1 MPVTETPPG
10 RAHGDLTLAGFIAA
24 AVVAVLLAAAAAWLS
39 RQQEET
45 AERVAH
51 TQEVLGSLA
60 RTRAALLDAQGAARG
75 FTISGLEED
84 LEPYRRG
91 RADVE
96 EEFARLRTLL
106 ADNAPQEAR
115 LDRLQAALDG
125 RFAMLDRTIEAR
137 RHGGFEDAK
146 AIVDTGVPRRQ
157 AAAVSALFGELEGD
171 EQRLLLVRL
180 AQHEARLVGFW
191 ASIAALVGALVIILA
206 FLYAQVQ
213 RRRTQTDR
221 LFETEQR
228 FHLMTQSVVDY
239 ALIMLDTSGRVV
251 SWNPGAERIKR
262 YAACDIVG
270 RHFSCFY
277 PPDDI
282 AAGIPAHALE
292 KAAAEGHYEAEGWRV
307 RSDGSRFWAEVS
319 IAPVRGAQGT
329 LAGFVKVTRD
339 LTERKASE
347 EALLAEVRERRRIAE
362 EVHRLNASLE
372 HIVADRTSELREA
385 NVGLVEAKQRL
396 EHLSLR
402 FITAQEDERRRVAR
416 ELHEEIGQA
425 LGAIRLRVGIALRD
439 DGPRTRPLEESATI
453 ADEAIARIRSL
464 AVNLRPPMLDDLG
477 LADALQ
483 WALSQQSKAAG
494 WKASIRADELPERL
508 PEDVETACFRIGQE
522 ALSNVARHAR
532 AKSVE
537 VTLENGGAE
546 LRLTVADDGDGFD
559 IGRFRR
565 PEERRK
571 HVGLIAMSERASL
584 AGGRLDIETAPGEGT
599 RVIATFPFPGSGA
612 R

>member
-1 MPVTETPPG
+1 VNETPAG
-10 RAHGDLTLAGFIAA
+10 RARGDLTLAGFIAA

-45 AERVAH
+45 AEWVAH
-51 TQEVLGSLA
+51 TREVLGSLA
-60 RTRAALLDAQGAARG
+60 RARAGLLDAQGAVRG
-75 FTISGLEED
+75 FAISGREED
-84 LEPYRRG
+84 LDPYHRG

-96 EEFARLRTLL
+96 EEFARLRTLV
-106 ADNAPQEAR
+106 ADNAVQEAR
-115 LDRLQAALDG
+115 LDRLRSALRE
-125 RFAMLDRTIEAR
+125 RFAMLDRTVDER
-137 RHGGFEDAK
+137 RGGGLDAVK
-146 AIVDTGVPRRQ
+146 ALIDTGVPRRQ
-157 AAAVSALFGELEGD
+157 VGALRAVFGELED
-171 EQRLLLVRL
+171 EEQRLLRTRL
-180 AQHEARLVGFW
+180 ERHEMRLTAFW
-191 ASIAALVGALVIILA
+191 ASISALVGVLVIILA
-206 FLYAQVQ
+206 FLYTQVRRQRAQQ
-213 RRRTQTDR
+213 DR

-228 FHLMTQSVVDY
+228 FHRMTESVVDY
-239 ALIMLDTSGRVV
+239 AIIMLDTSGRVV

-262 YAACDIVG
+262 YAAPEIVG

-277 PPDDI
+277 APDDI
-282 AAGIPAHALE
+282 EAGTPARGLERAAS
-292 KAAAEGHYEAEGWRV
+292 EGHCEAEGWRV
-307 RSDGSRFWAEVS
+307 RRDGSRFWAQVS
-319 IAPVRGAQGT
+319 IAPVRDAQGT
-329 LAGFVKVTRD
+329 LRGFVKVTRD

-362 EVHRLNASLE
+362 ELHRLNASLE
-372 HIVADRTSELREA
+372 HIVADRTSELRESNA
-385 NVGLVEAKQRL
+385 GLLDAKQRL
-396 EHLSLR
+396 EQLSLR
-402 FITAQEDERRRVAR
+402 FITAQEDERRRIAR

-439 DGPRTRPLEESATI
+439 DADRRRPLEESATI
-453 ADEAIARIRSL
+453 ADEAIGRIRSL

-494 WKASIRADELPERL
+494 WKASMRADELPQRL

-522 ALSNVARHAR
+522 ALSNIVRHAH

-537 VTLENGGAE
+537 VTLENGGEE

-559 IGRFRR
+559 IERFRR
-565 PEERRK
+565 PEERRR

-584 AGGRLDIETAPGEGT
+584 AGGRLDIESAPGEGT
-599 RVIATFPFPGSGA
+599 RVVATFPFAASAG

>member
-1 MPVTETPPG
+1 MNETPAGPA
-10 RAHGDLTLAGFIAA
+10 RGDLTLAGFIAA

-45 AERVAH
+45 AEWVAH
-51 TQEVLGSLA
+51 TREVLGSLA
-60 RTRAALLDAQGAARG
+60 RARAGLLDAQGAVRG
-75 FTISGLEED
+75 FAISGREED
-84 LEPYRRG
+84 LDPYHRG

-96 EEFARLRTLL
+96 EEFARLRTLV
-106 ADNAPQEAR
+106 ADNAVQEAR
-115 LDRLQAALDG
+115 LDRLRSALRE
-125 RFAMLDRTIEAR
+125 RFAMLDRTVDER
-137 RHGGFEDAK
+137 RGGGLDAVK
-146 AIVDTGVPRRQ
+146 ALIDTGVPRRQ
-157 AAAVSALFGELEGD
+157 VGALRAVFGELED
-171 EQRLLLVRL
+171 EEQRLLRTRL
-180 AQHEARLVGFW
+180 ERHEMRLTAFW
-191 ASIAALVGALVIILA
+191 ASISALVGVLVIILA
-206 FLYAQVQ
+206 FLYTQVRRQRAQQ
-213 RRRTQTDR
+213 DR

-228 FHLMTQSVVDY
+228 FHRMTESVVDY
-239 ALIMLDTSGRVV
+239 AIIMLDTSGRVV

-262 YAACDIVG
+262 YAAPEIVG

-277 PPDDI
+277 APDDI
-282 AAGIPAHALE
+282 EAGTPARGLERAAS
-292 KAAAEGHYEAEGWRV
+292 EGHCEAEGWRV
-307 RSDGSRFWAEVS
+307 RRDGSRFWAQVS
-319 IAPVRGAQGT
+319 IAPVRDAQGT
-329 LAGFVKVTRD
+329 LRGFVKVTRD

-362 EVHRLNASLE
+362 ELHRLNASLE
-372 HIVADRTSELREA
+372 HIVADRTSELRESNA
-385 NVGLVEAKQRL
+385 GLLDAKQRL
-396 EHLSLR
+396 EQLSLR
-402 FITAQEDERRRVAR
+402 FITAQEDERRRIAR

-439 DGPRTRPLEESATI
+439 DADRRRPLEESATI
-453 ADEAIARIRSL
+453 ADEAIGRIRSL

-494 WKASIRADELPERL
+494 WKASMRADELPQRL

-522 ALSNVARHAR
+522 ALSNIVRHAH

-537 VTLENGGAE
+537 VTLENGGEE

-559 IGRFRR
+559 IERFRR
-565 PEERRK
+565 PEERRR

-584 AGGRLDIETAPGEGT
+584 AGGRLDIESAPGEGT
-599 RVIATFPFPGSGA
+599 RVVATFPFAASAG

>member
-1 MPVTETPPG
+1 VNETPAG
-10 RAHGDLTLAGFIAA
+10 RARGDLTLAGFIAA

-45 AERVAH
+45 AEWVAH
-51 TQEVLGSLA
+51 TREVLGSLA
-60 RTRAALLDAQGAARG
+60 RARAGLLDAQGAVRG
-75 FTISGLEED
+75 FAISGREED
-84 LEPYRRG
+84 LDPYHRG

-96 EEFARLRTLL
+96 EEFARLRTLV
-106 ADNAPQEAR
+106 ADNAVQEAR
-115 LDRLQAALDG
+115 LDRLRSALRE
-125 RFAMLDRTIEAR
+125 RFAMLDRTVDER
-137 RHGGFEDAK
+137 RGGGLDAVK
-146 AIVDTGVPRRQ
+146 ALIDTGVPRRQ
-157 AAAVSALFGELEGD
+157 VGALRAVFGELED
-171 EQRLLLVRL
+171 EEQRLLRTRL
-180 AQHEARLVGFW
+180 ERHEMRLTAFW
-191 ASIAALVGALVIILA
+191 ASISALVGVLVIILA
-206 FLYAQVQ
+206 FLYTQVRRQRAQQ
-213 RRRTQTDR
+213 DR

-228 FHLMTQSVVDY
+228 FHRMTESVVDY
-239 ALIMLDTSGRVV
+239 AIIMLDTSGRVV

-262 YAACDIVG
+262 YAAPEIVG

-277 PPDDI
+277 APDDI
-282 AAGIPAHALE
+282 EAGTPARGLERAAS
-292 KAAAEGHYEAEGWRV
+292 EGHCEAEGWRV
-307 RSDGSRFWAEVS
+307 RRDGSRFWAQVS
-319 IAPVRGAQGT
+319 IAPVRDAQGT
-329 LAGFVKVTRD
+329 LRGFVKVTRD

-362 EVHRLNASLE
+362 ELHRLNASLE
-372 HIVADRTSELREA
+372 HIVADRTSELRETNA
-385 NVGLVEAKQRL
+385 GLLDAKQRL
-396 EHLSLR
+396 EQLSLR
-402 FITAQEDERRRVAR
+402 FITAQEDERRRIAR

-439 DGPRTRPLEESATI
+439 DADRRRPLEESATI
-453 ADEAIARIRSL
+453 ADDAIGRIRSL

-494 WKASIRADELPERL
+494 WKASMRADELPQRL

-522 ALSNVARHAR
+522 ALSNVVRHAH

-537 VTLENGGAE
+537 VTLENGGEE

-559 IGRFRR
+559 IERFRR
-565 PEERRK
+565 PEERRR

-584 AGGRLDIETAPGEGT
+584 AGGRLDIESAPGEGT
-599 RVIATFPFPGSGA
+599 RVVATFPFAASAG

>member
-1 MPVTETPPG
+1 VNETPAG
-10 RAHGDLTLAGFIAA
+10 RARGDLTLAGFIAA

-45 AERVAH
+45 AEWVAH
-51 TQEVLGSLA
+51 TREVLGSLA
-60 RTRAALLDAQGAARG
+60 RARAGLLDAQGAVRG
-75 FTISGLEED
+75 FAISGREED
-84 LEPYRRG
+84 LDPYHRG

-96 EEFARLRTLL
+96 EEFARLRTLV
-106 ADNAPQEAR
+106 ADNAVQEAR
-115 LDRLQAALDG
+115 LDRLRSALRE
-125 RFAMLDRTIEAR
+125 RFAMLDRTIGER
-137 RHGGFEDAK
+137 RGGGLDAVK
-146 AIVDTGVPRRQ
+146 ALIDTGVPRRQ
-157 AAAVSALFGELEGD
+157 VGALRAVFGELED
-171 EQRLLLVRL
+171 EEQRLLRTRL
-180 AQHEARLVGFW
+180 ERHEMRLTAFW
-191 ASIAALVGALVIILA
+191 ASISALVGVLVIILA
-206 FLYAQVQ
+206 FLYTQVRRQRAQQ
-213 RRRTQTDR
+213 DR

-228 FHLMTQSVVDY
+228 FHRMTESVVDY
-239 ALIMLDTSGRVV
+239 AIIMLDTSGRVV

-262 YAACDIVG
+262 YAAPEIVG

-277 PPDDI
+277 APDDI
-282 AAGIPAHALE
+282 EAGTPARGLERAAS
-292 KAAAEGHYEAEGWRV
+292 EGHCEAEGWRV
-307 RSDGSRFWAEVS
+307 RRDGSRFWAQVS
-319 IAPVRGAQGT
+319 IAPVRDAQGT
-329 LAGFVKVTRD
+329 LRGFVKVTRD

-362 EVHRLNASLE
+362 ELHRLNASLE
-372 HIVADRTSELREA
+372 HIVADRTSELRESNA
-385 NVGLVEAKQRL
+385 GLLDAKQRL
-396 EHLSLR
+396 EQLSLR
-402 FITAQEDERRRVAR
+402 FITAQEDERRRIAR

-439 DGPRTRPLEESATI
+439 DADRRRPLEESATI
-453 ADEAIARIRSL
+453 ADDAIGRIRSL

-494 WKASIRADELPERL
+494 WKASMRADELPQRL

-522 ALSNVARHAR
+522 ALSNIVRHAH

-537 VTLENGGAE
+537 VTLENGGEE

-559 IGRFRR
+559 IERFRR
-565 PEERRK
+565 PEERRR

-584 AGGRLDIETAPGEGT
+584 AGGRLDIESAPGEGT
-599 RVIATFPFPGSGA
+599 RVVATFPFAASAG

>member
-1 MPVTETPPG
+1 MNETPAG
-10 RAHGDLTLAGFIAA
+10 RARGDLTLAGFIAA

-45 AERVAH
+45 AEWVAH
-51 TQEVLGSLA
+51 TREVLGSLA
-60 RTRAALLDAQGAARG
+60 RARAGLLDAQGAVRG
-75 FTISGLEED
+75 FAISGREED
-84 LEPYRRG
+84 LDPYHRG

-96 EEFARLRTLL
+96 EEFARLRTLV
-106 ADNAPQEAR
+106 ADNAVQEAR
-115 LDRLQAALDG
+115 LDRLRSALRE
-125 RFAMLDRTIEAR
+125 RFAMLDRTVDER
-137 RHGGFEDAK
+137 RGGGLDAVK
-146 AIVDTGVPRRQ
+146 ALIDTGVPRRQ
-157 AAAVSALFGELEGD
+157 VGALRAVFGELED
-171 EQRLLLVRL
+171 EEQRLLRTRL
-180 AQHEARLVGFW
+180 ERHEMRLTAFW
-191 ASIAALVGALVIILA
+191 ASISALVGVLVIILA
-206 FLYAQVQ
+206 FLYTQVRRQRAQQ
-213 RRRTQTDR
+213 DR

-228 FHLMTQSVVDY
+228 FHRMTESVVDY
-239 ALIMLDTSGRVV
+239 AIIMLDTSGRVV

-262 YAACDIVG
+262 YAAPEIVG

-277 PPDDI
+277 APDDI
-282 AAGIPAHALE
+282 EAGTPARGLERAAS
-292 KAAAEGHYEAEGWRV
+292 EGHCEAEGWRV
-307 RSDGSRFWAEVS
+307 RRDGSRFWAQVS
-319 IAPVRGAQGT
+319 IAPVRDAQGT
-329 LAGFVKVTRD
+329 LRGFVKVTRD

-362 EVHRLNASLE
+362 ELHRLNASLE
-372 HIVADRTSELREA
+372 HIVADRTSELRESNA
-385 NVGLVEAKQRL
+385 GLLDAKQRL
-396 EHLSLR
+396 EQLSLR
-402 FITAQEDERRRVAR
+402 FITAQEDERRRIAR

-439 DGPRTRPLEESATI
+439 DADRRRPLEESATI
-453 ADEAIARIRSL
+453 ADEAIGRIRSL

-494 WKASIRADELPERL
+494 WKASMRADELPQRL

-522 ALSNVARHAR
+522 ALSNVVRHAH

-537 VTLENGGAE
+537 VTLENGGEE

-559 IGRFRR
+559 IERFRR
-565 PEERRK
+565 PEERRR

-584 AGGRLDIETAPGEGT
+584 AGGRLDIESAPGEGT
-599 RVIATFPFPGSGA
+599 RVVATFPFAASAG

>member
-1 MPVTETPPG
+1 MNETPAG
-10 RAHGDLTLAGFIAA
+10 RARGDLTLAGFIAA

-45 AERVAH
+45 AEWVAH
-51 TQEVLGSLA
+51 TREVLGSLA
-60 RTRAALLDAQGAARG
+60 RARAGLLDAQGAVRG
-75 FTISGLEED
+75 FAISGREED
-84 LEPYRRG
+84 LDPYHRG

-96 EEFARLRTLL
+96 EEFARLRTLV
-106 ADNAPQEAR
+106 ADNAVQEAR
-115 LDRLQAALDG
+115 LDRLRSALRE
-125 RFAMLDRTIEAR
+125 RFAMLDRTVDER
-137 RHGGFEDAK
+137 RGGGLDAVK
-146 AIVDTGVPRRQ
+146 ALIDTGVPRRQ
-157 AAAVSALFGELEGD
+157 VGALRAVFGELED
-171 EQRLLLVRL
+171 EEQRLLRTRL
-180 AQHEARLVGFW
+180 ERHEMRLTAFW
-191 ASIAALVGALVIILA
+191 ASISALVGVLVIILA
-206 FLYAQVQ
+206 FLYTQVRRQRAQQ
-213 RRRTQTDR
+213 DR

-228 FHLMTQSVVDY
+228 FHRMTESVVDY
-239 ALIMLDTSGRVV
+239 AIIMLDTSGRVV

-262 YAACDIVG
+262 YAAPEIVG

-277 PPDDI
+277 APDEI
-282 AAGIPAHALE
+282 EAGTPARGLERAAS
-292 KAAAEGHYEAEGWRV
+292 EGHCEAEGWRV
-307 RSDGSRFWAEVS
+307 RRDGSRFWAQVS
-319 IAPVRGAQGT
+319 IAPVRDAQGT
-329 LAGFVKVTRD
+329 LRGFVKVTRD

-362 EVHRLNASLE
+362 ELHRLNASLE
-372 HIVADRTSELREA
+372 HIVADRTSELRESNA
-385 NVGLVEAKQRL
+385 GLLDAKQRL
-396 EHLSLR
+396 EQLSLR
-402 FITAQEDERRRVAR
+402 FITAQEDERRRIAR

-439 DGPRTRPLEESATI
+439 DADRRRPLEESATI
-453 ADEAIARIRSL
+453 ADEAIGRIRSL

-494 WKASIRADELPERL
+494 WKASMRADELPQRL

-522 ALSNVARHAR
+522 ALSNIVRHAH

-537 VTLENGGAE
+537 VTLENGGEE

-559 IGRFRR
+559 IERFRR
-565 PEERRK
+565 PEERRR

-584 AGGRLDIETAPGEGT
+584 AGGRLDIESAPGEGT
-599 RVIATFPFPGSGA
+599 RVVATFPFAASAG

>member
-1 MPVTETPPG
+1 VNETPAG
-10 RAHGDLTLAGFIAA
+10 RARGDLTLAGFIAA

-45 AERVAH
+45 AEWVAH
-51 TQEVLGSLA
+51 TREVLGSLA
-60 RTRAALLDAQGAARG
+60 RARAGLLDAQGAVRG
-75 FTISGLEED
+75 FAISGREED
-84 LEPYRRG
+84 LDPYHRG

-96 EEFARLRTLL
+96 EEFARLRTLV
-106 ADNAPQEAR
+106 ADNAVQEAR
-115 LDRLQAALDG
+115 LDRLRSALRE
-125 RFAMLDRTIEAR
+125 RFAMLDRTVDER
-137 RHGGFEDAK
+137 RGGGLDAVK
-146 AIVDTGVPRRQ
+146 ALIDTGVPRRQ
-157 AAAVSALFGELEGD
+157 VGALRAVFGELED
-171 EQRLLLVRL
+171 EEQRLLRTRL
-180 AQHEARLVGFW
+180 ERHEMRLTAFW
-191 ASIAALVGALVIILA
+191 ASISALVGVLVIILA
-206 FLYAQVQ
+206 FLYTQVRRQRAQQ
-213 RRRTQTDR
+213 DR

-228 FHLMTQSVVDY
+228 FHRMTESVVDY
-239 ALIMLDTSGRVV
+239 AIIMLDTSGRVV

-262 YAACDIVG
+262 YAAPEIVG

-277 PPDDI
+277 APDDI
-282 AAGIPAHALE
+282 EAGTPARGLERAAS
-292 KAAAEGHYEAEGWRV
+292 EGHCEAEGWRV
-307 RSDGSRFWAEVS
+307 RRDGSRFWAQVS
-319 IAPVRGAQGT
+319 IAPVRDAQGT
-329 LAGFVKVTRD
+329 LRGFVKVTRD

-362 EVHRLNASLE
+362 ELHRLNASLE
-372 HIVADRTSELREA
+372 HIVADRTSELRESNA
-385 NVGLVEAKQRL
+385 GLLDAKQRL
-396 EHLSLR
+396 EQLSLR
-402 FITAQEDERRRVAR
+402 FITAQEDERRRIAR

-439 DGPRTRPLEESATI
+439 DADRRRPLEESATI
-453 ADEAIARIRSL
+453 ADDAIGRIRSL

-494 WKASIRADELPERL
+494 WKASMRADELPQRL

-522 ALSNVARHAR
+522 ALSNVVRHAH

-537 VTLENGGAE
+537 VTLENGGEE

-559 IGRFRR
+559 IERFRR
-565 PEERRK
+565 PEERRR

-584 AGGRLDIETAPGEGT
+584 AGGRLDIESAPGEGT
-599 RVIATFPFPGSGA
+599 RVVATFPFAASAG

>member
-1 MPVTETPPG
+1 VNETPAG
-10 RAHGDLTLAGFIAA
+10 RARGDLTLAGFIAA

-45 AERVAH
+45 AEWVAH
-51 TQEVLGSLA
+51 TREVLGSLA
-60 RTRAALLDAQGAARG
+60 RARAGLLDAQGAVRG
-75 FTISGLEED
+75 FAISGREED
-84 LEPYRRG
+84 LDPYHRG

-96 EEFARLRTLL
+96 EEFARLRTLV
-106 ADNAPQEAR
+106 ADNAVQEAR
-115 LDRLQAALDG
+115 LDRLRSALRE
-125 RFAMLDRTIEAR
+125 RFAMLDRTVDER
-137 RHGGFEDAK
+137 RGGGLDAVK
-146 AIVDTGVPRRQ
+146 ALIDTGVPRRQ
-157 AAAVSALFGELEGD
+157 VGALRAVFGELED
-171 EQRLLLVRL
+171 EEQRLLRTRL
-180 AQHEARLVGFW
+180 ERHEMRLTAFW
-191 ASIAALVGALVIILA
+191 ASISALVGVLVIILA
-206 FLYAQVQ
+206 FLYTQVRRQRAQQ
-213 RRRTQTDR
+213 DR

-228 FHLMTQSVVDY
+228 FHRMTESVVDY
-239 ALIMLDTSGRVV
+239 AIIMLDTSGRVV

-262 YAACDIVG
+262 YAAPEIVG

-277 PPDDI
+277 APDDI
-282 AAGIPAHALE
+282 EAGTPARGLERAAS
-292 KAAAEGHYEAEGWRV
+292 EGHCEAEGWRV
-307 RSDGSRFWAEVS
+307 RRDGSRFWAQVS
-319 IAPVRGAQGT
+319 IAPVRDAQGT
-329 LAGFVKVTRD
+329 LRGFVKVTRD

-362 EVHRLNASLE
+362 ELHRLNASLE
-372 HIVADRTSELREA
+372 HIVADRTSELRESNA
-385 NVGLVEAKQRL
+385 GLLDAKQRL
-396 EHLSLR
+396 EQLSLR
-402 FITAQEDERRRVAR
+402 FITAQEDERRRIAR

-439 DGPRTRPLEESATI
+439 DADRRRPLEESATI
-453 ADEAIARIRSL
+453 ADEAIGRIRSL

-494 WKASIRADELPERL
+494 WKASMRADELPQRL

-522 ALSNVARHAR
+522 ALSNVVRHAH

-537 VTLENGGAE
+537 VTLENGGEE

-559 IGRFRR
+559 IERFRR
-565 PEERRK
+565 PEERRR

-584 AGGRLDIETAPGEGT
+584 AGGRLDIESAPGEGT
-599 RVIATFPFPGSGA
+599 RVVATFPFAASAG